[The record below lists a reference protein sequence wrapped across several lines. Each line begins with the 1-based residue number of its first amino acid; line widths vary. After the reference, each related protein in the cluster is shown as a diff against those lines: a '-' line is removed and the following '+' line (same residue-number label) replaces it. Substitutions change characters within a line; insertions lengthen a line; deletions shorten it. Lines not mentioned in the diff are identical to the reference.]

1 MSAIAR
7 DRAER
12 PFGLGWIL
20 AIIAIHVLLG
30 VGGALTRLIPSI
42 HAVATVGAGLVLMFF
57 SSRPDRIVA
66 VTAYGGMC
74 DVYWRMTKSSAPWEL
89 SKYLLALGAV
99 VLTVRFIR
107 RAPRA
112 WVPSALLL
120 TLVPGMLLTAFSE
133 TLHFTRDRISS
144 YEMGMV
150 SMALGALAFRHL
162 RATKTDAWNL
172 GWILLGPLIAALG
185 VTAHALLTSPDL
197 GFTAN
202 SNAIATGG
210 YGPNQV
216 SSTMGLIPLI
226 CVLLVFLPWGRRL
239 WWVLAPLGLWATWA
253 TFLTFSRGGIYSAV
267 LAGAAMLLVGITQR
281 GARMRS
287 LLTLAAA
294 AAALVVVFNSANDF
308 SGNWLDARYEKAG
321 TTGRNNIAEG
331 DIGLF
336 ETHPLF
342 GVGSGR
348 APELRTGEGEHLDSA
363 AAHTE
368 FTRLLAE
375 HGVFGLATIVL
386 IVVMLAQSYRWSLSY
401 WNRLMIVAFSIWSL
415 TTMLHAATRIGAVS
429 VMLALTQLRVADR
442 DETLT
447 SGDATPSPRAAEPLT
462 GTSSS

>member
-1 MSAIAR
+1 MSVTLP
-7 DRAER
+7 ER
-12 PFGLGWIL
+12 VEKPFGSGVIL
-20 AIIAIHVLLG
+20 ATIAVHALLG
-30 VGGALTRLIPSI
+30 VGGAFTRLIPTI
-42 HAVATVGAGLVLMFF
+42 HAVATVGVAVALMFF
-57 SSRPDRIVA
+57 GKRPDRIVA
-66 VTAYGGMC
+66 VAAYGGMC

-89 SKYLLALGAV
+89 SKYLLALCAV
-99 VLTVRFIR
+99 VLTLRFLR
-107 RAPRA
+107 RAPKG

-144 YEMGMV
+144 YEMGMI
-150 SMALGALAFRHL
+150 SMALGAIAFRHL
-162 RATKTDAWNL
+162 RATQTDAWNL
-172 GWILLGPLIAALG
+172 GWIVLGPLIAALG
-185 VTAHALLTSPDL
+185 VTTHALVTSPDL

-210 YGPNQV
+210 FGPNQV
-216 SSTMGLIPLI
+216 SSTMGLITLI
-226 CVLLVFLPWGRRL
+226 CVLLTFLPGGRRL

-267 LAGAAMLLVGITQR
+267 LAGAAMLLVGVTQR
-281 GARMRS
+281 GARLRS
-287 LLTLAAA
+287 LLTLVAV

-308 SGNWLDARYEKAG
+308 SGNWLDARYEKTG

-331 DIGLF
+331 DIAIFG
-336 ETHPLF
+336 THPLF

-375 HGVFGLATIVL
+375 HGVFGLATIAL
-386 IVVMLAQSYRWSLSY
+386 IAVMLVQSYRWSLSY
-401 WNRLMIVAFSIWSL
+401 WNRLMIVALSVWSL

-429 VMLALTQLRVADR
+429 VMLALTQLRVADS
-442 DETLT
+442 ELT
-447 SGDATPSPRAAEPLT
+447 SDDPTRLPRAAVRLP
-462 GTSSS
+462 GTPSS